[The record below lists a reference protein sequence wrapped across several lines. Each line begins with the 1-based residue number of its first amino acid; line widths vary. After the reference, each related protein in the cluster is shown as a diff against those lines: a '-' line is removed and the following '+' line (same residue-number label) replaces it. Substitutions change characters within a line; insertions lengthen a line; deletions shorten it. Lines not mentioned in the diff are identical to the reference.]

1 MYTMKNYCVKKYSVE
16 QLDEG
21 QKILSN
27 LIRDKK
33 RARIT
38 LNHYIERVDEC
49 EKMLK
54 LNEEMKGSLNASA
67 YLRNKESYES
77 DMYDFKKIAIRI
89 IGDIENMEK
98 KIEDVR
104 EKYCL

>member
-1 MYTMKNYCVKKYSVE
+1 MKNYCVKKYSVE
-16 QLDEG
+16 QLDRV
-21 QKILSN
+21 QDRLTS
-27 LIRDKK
+27 LINDEK
-33 RARIT
+33 RAKIS

-54 LNEEMKGSLNASA
+54 LNEEMKESLNASA

-77 DMYDFKKIAIRI
+77 DMSSFKEVATRIAI
-89 IGDIENMEK
+89 DIEN
-98 KIEDVR
+98 IESEIERLR